1 MKYPRVF
8 SLVLKLAGIVFLV
21 FFLTSGVFDTTLA
34 FKNRI
39 FRTGALVFSVIAWRY
54 FEELKKI
61 ENHFFPLIFFSFLF
75 LGIFNAFFRV
85 VKITPFSASVFLL
98 LFVATAL
105 IKVLLTFK
113 NVKYTKSDPVV
124 YSVLGFFSFMSLAG

>member
-1 MKYPRVF
+1 MKYHSVF
-8 SLVLKLAGIVFLV
+8 SLVLKLVGIVFLV
-21 FFLTSGVFDTTLA
+21 FFLTSGVFETTSA

-39 FRTGALVFSVIAWRY
+39 FRTGALAFSVIAWRY

-61 ENHFFPLIFFSFLF
+61 ENHFFPLIYFSFLF
-75 LGIFNAFFRV
+75 LGIFNAFFQV

-98 LFVATAL
+98 LFVTTAL
-105 IKVLLTFK
+105 IKSLFTFK
-113 NVKYTKSDPVV
+113 NVKYKKSDPVV